1 VIFNEDNI
9 KIINHEKYQKADI
22 DPEAT
27 SPEDLIEVN
36 DK

>member
-1 VIFNEDNI
+1 LEI
-9 KIINHEKYQKADI
+9 KNHEKYQRADI

-36 DK
+36 DN